1 MILLLLPLEIK
12 GRTHRPSWKMII
24 WWHLFFAGSNVCV
37 QRHVKIEVSTSLI
50 HELQAKKNTIVSLF
64 FTCRIYWIKMQF
76 RITSLLLA
84 AVALSAEA
92 FAPMSIATTRSSSFG
107 TSLEASDKPL
117 TELCE
122 ITKEAC
128 DVVSPLLKGTYV
140 FCVERNEWRHQIQWL
155 FWWAILNL
163 ECKIIGLP
171 GQICNQ
177 V

>member
-1 MILLLLPLEIK
+1 
-12 GRTHRPSWKMII
+12 
-24 WWHLFFAGSNVCV
+24 
-37 QRHVKIEVSTSLI
+37 
-50 HELQAKKNTIVSLF
+50 
-64 FTCRIYWIKMQF
+64 MQF

-92 FAPMSIATTRSSSFG
+92 FAPMTIATTRSSSFG

-140 FCVERNEWRHQIQWL
+140 FCVERNEWMKSSNSMIVL
-155 FWWAILNL
+155 IWWAILNL

-171 GQICNQ
+171 GQICKQ